1 MKCIIFI
8 ALCFIVWRNGGSEK
22 LNDGSKV
29 TWLKISGKWDLNQVL
44 WFQILSAFFILLDP
58 HNSSESG
65 KCNNVSVSQLNMGE
79 AERSLVTGTRS
90 LSQQVTLVRVY
101 ALQFSS
107 RGFS

>member
-58 HNSSESG
+58 HNSSEGG

-79 AERSLVTGTRS
+79 AERSLATGTRS
-90 LSQQVTLVRVY
+90 LSQQVALVRVY